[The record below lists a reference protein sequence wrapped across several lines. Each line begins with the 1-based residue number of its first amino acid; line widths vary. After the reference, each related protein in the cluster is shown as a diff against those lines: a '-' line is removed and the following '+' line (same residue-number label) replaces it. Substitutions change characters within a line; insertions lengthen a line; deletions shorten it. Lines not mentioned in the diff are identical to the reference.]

1 MANTKSSRSRATREQ
16 DELERE
22 YRKMAGRK
30 SKKKAKKSNHTGA
43 VIAIC
48 FAIVAIVLCVTA
60 GHVFLMNAELD
71 GVILQNISVAGVDVG
86 GMTQADAINA
96 VRKATDDTYS
106 KTPMVVKVLESQ
118 TEIPV
123 KYVGNLDIR
132 GAVQAAYKF
141 GNSGSQSKRE
151 EQQQIAM
158 QSGYTVDLTPYL
170 GLNET
175 AIRDIL
181 GRLGANYS
189 STLSQSS
196 YEITGKAPKQTLVVK
211 LGVPEYGLD
220 LNKLYQQVLDAYS
233 SNVFYVEGSCG
244 MIEPDPID
252 LETINNQ
259 YYIAPINASL
269 DPTTYDVVKGV
280 DGYGLDIEAAKK
292 ALSGAAYG
300 TTVEI
305 PFSAIK
311 PEITTETLS
320 SLLFRDQL
328 ATYTAK
334 HESDNNRDVNLR
346 LACEAI
352 NGMVLYPGDV
362 FSYNEA
368 LGERTA
374 ARGYKPGPSY
384 SGNETVMTYGGGI
397 CQVSSALYYCTLIAE
412 LETLVRENHGF
423 APNYAPLGMDATVS
437 WGSIDFRFRNSLDYP
452 VRIEATASGGTVTVS
467 LIGTYE
473 KDYYVEMEHEII
485 SQEDY
490 TVSYKTMPANNSD
503 GYRDGDYITEPYTG
517 YKIKTYRC
525 RYNNETKELIA
536 RDFVDQSVYRKR
548 DGVICSIEGSNA
560 ADNDSGNNMGI
571 GSGVVSDSDGALPPE

>member
-1 MANTKSSRSRATREQ
+1 MANRRSR
-16 DELERE
+16 
-22 YRKMAGRK
+22 
-30 SKKKAKKSNHTGA
+30 KKAKKSNKAAA

-48 FAIVAIVLCVTA
+48 FAIIAIVLCMTA
-60 GHVFLMNAELD
+60 GYVYFMNAELD
-71 GVILQNISVAGVDVG
+71 GVILQNVSVAGVDVG

-96 VRKATDDTYS
+96 VRKATTDTYS

-118 TEIPV
+118 AEIPT
-123 KYVGNLDIR
+123 KYVGNLDVR

-151 EQQQIAM
+151 EQQHIAM
-158 QSGYTVDLTPYL
+158 QSGYAVDLTPYL
-170 GLNET
+170 SLNEQG
-175 AIRDIL
+175 IRDIL
-181 GRLGANYS
+181 GKLGANYS
-189 STLSQSS
+189 TTLSQSS
-196 YEITGKAPKQTLVVK
+196 YEVTGTSPNQTLVVK

-220 LNKLYQQVLDAYS
+220 LNKLYEQVLDAYS
-233 SNVFYVEGSCG
+233 NNTFFVEGSCG

-252 LETINNQ
+252 LESINSK
-259 YYIAPINASL
+259 YYVAPVNASL
-269 DPTTYDVVKGV
+269 DSTTYEVINGV

-292 ALSGAAYG
+292 ALAEAAYG
-300 TTVEI
+300 STIEI

-311 PEITTETLS
+311 PEITAETLS
-320 SLLFRDQL
+320 SLLFRDEL

-423 APNYAPLGMDATVS
+423 APNYVPLGMDATVS

-452 VRIEATASGGTVTVS
+452 VRIEASASGGTVTVS
-467 LIGTYE
+467 LIGTNE
-473 KDYYVEMEHEII
+473 KNYYVEMEHEII
-485 SQEDY
+485 SKDDY
-490 TVSYKTMPANNSD
+490 TVSYKTMSANNSE
-503 GYRDGDYITEPYTG
+503 GYCDGDYITEPYTG
-517 YKIKTYRC
+517 YKIKTYSC
-525 RYNNETKELIA
+525 KYNVETKELIS
-536 RDFVDQSVYRKR
+536 RDFVDQSVYRRR
-548 DGVICSIEGSNA
+548 DGVICSIEGSNSSDTDG
-560 ADNDSGNNMGI
+560 DNTVGI
-571 GSGVVSDSDGALPPE
+571 GGGIISDSDGALPPE